1 MLLMLTG
8 NDFTVFFF
16 SLFKWIH
23 IFKFPG
29 LKFLIPID
37 IDSISIDIRHINKFL
52 LDSLFLRM
60 LEVLRPKFLR
70 TAAL

>member
-1 MLLMLTG
+1 M
-8 NDFTVFFF
+8 D
-16 SLFKWIH
+16 

>member
-1 MLLMLTG
+1 M
-8 NDFTVFFF
+8 D
-16 SLFKWIH
+16 

-60 LEVLRPKFLR
+60 LEVLRPKFFENCCPIGKLGNIPAR
-70 TAAL
+70 